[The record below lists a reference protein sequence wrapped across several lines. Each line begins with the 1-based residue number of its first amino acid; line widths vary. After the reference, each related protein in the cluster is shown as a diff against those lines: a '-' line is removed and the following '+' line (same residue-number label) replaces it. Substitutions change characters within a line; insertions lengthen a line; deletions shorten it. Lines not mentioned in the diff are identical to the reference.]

1 MRKAKADEDAKEEGG
16 KDAIDDDK
24 FSVFG
29 QYVKKFWDFICINSI
44 NSEWEVIKRK
54 KRKT

>member
-1 MRKAKADEDAKEEGG
+1 MKTERGKGVDRWVMRKAKADEDAKEEGG

-29 QYVKKFWDFICINSI
+29 QYVKNILGFYLH
-44 NSEWEVIKRK
+44 
-54 KRKT
+54 